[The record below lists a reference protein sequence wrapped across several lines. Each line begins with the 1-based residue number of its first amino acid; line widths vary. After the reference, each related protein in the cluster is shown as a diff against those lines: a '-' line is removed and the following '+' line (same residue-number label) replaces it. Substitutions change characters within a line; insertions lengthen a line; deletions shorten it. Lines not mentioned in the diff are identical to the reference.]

1 MIHIS
6 NNNKHFTS
14 LFTLF
19 DSPARCISKLYDT
32 ANPQIW
38 VINLQN
44 PKKTY
49 FHRKI
54 QKNLNKSFNVITI
67 LNIMIDQEIVVYRS
81 TYY

>member
-1 MIHIS
+1 MIYIS
-6 NNNKHFTS
+6 NNNKHFAS
-14 LFTLF
+14 LFSVF
-19 DSPARCISKLYDT
+19 DSPAFCISKLYDT

-49 FHRKI
+49 FHRRK
-54 QKNLNKSFNVITI
+54 QKNLNKSFKVITI
-67 LNIMIDQEIVVYRS
+67 LNIIIDQEIVVYRS